1 MAFGRTA
8 EGVRVVSDSECR
20 LCLLQ
25 QRVKILQEK
34 FSEKLKIYK
43 IWKWKKRNKRM
54 YKNLG

>member
-8 EGVRVVSDSECR
+8 EGVRVVSDRECW

-34 FSEKLKIYK
+34 FSEKLKICK
-43 IWKWKKRNKRM
+43 IWGWKKETKECI
-54 YKNLG
+54 KI